1 MVGWQETQGKD
12 AVKAA
17 MYGSI
22 AASFVVEQVGVPRL
36 SVPTTTS
43 TTTNCSRRHE
53 TWNEGPSPLDR
64 LYELGLRCNPQDTLI

>member
-17 MYGSI
+17 MYGSV

-36 SVPTTTS
+36 SVSATTT
-43 TTTNCSRRHE
+43 TTTDYPRRRE
-53 TWNEGPSPLDR
+53 TWNEGPSPMDR
-64 LYELGLRCNPQDTLI
+64 LCELELRCNPQNTPM